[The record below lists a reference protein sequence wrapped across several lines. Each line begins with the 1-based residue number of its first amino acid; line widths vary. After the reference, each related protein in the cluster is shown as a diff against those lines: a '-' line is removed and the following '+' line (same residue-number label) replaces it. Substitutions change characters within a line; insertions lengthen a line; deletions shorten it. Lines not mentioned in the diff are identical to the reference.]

1 MNMAE
6 IQKQFEDHVIA
17 NYTRIPVCVV
27 RGEGSRV
34 WDADGRSY
42 LDLFPG
48 WGVAGLGHCHPKV
61 TEAICRQARKL
72 IHVAN
77 NYYNEEQGEFAE
89 LLSTL
94 SGGFKV
100 FFCNSGAEANE
111 GAIKLARLATQ
122 PKTRIISMENS
133 FHGRTFGAI
142 SATGQPEYR
151 KGFEPTVPDIV
162 HARFNDL
169 ASVAELMADGAAAVI
184 VEPVQGEG
192 GVVSSTPEF
201 LTGLRR
207 LCDEKGA
214 LLIFDEVQTAPA
226 RLGTWFGFQHFG
238 VTPDIITTAKAIAG
252 GMPMGALLAR
262 PAVSEA
268 LRPGTHASTF
278 GGHSLGCAAGIAGIK
293 AMQEEDILGNVAR
306 MGKEIDGKLATIS
319 RLPGVKATRRV
330 GFMVGIELD
339 YPGAGVV
346 SDCRNHGLLINC
358 THQTVLRLLP
368 AMNIGAAELD
378 EGLFILSEALTRA
391 ARRSGSIRILPT
403 EAKR

>member
-6 IQKQFEDHVIA
+6 IQKQFEDHLIA
-17 NYTRIPVCVV
+17 NYSRLPICVV

-34 WDADGRSY
+34 WDTDGKSY

-61 TEAICRQARKL
+61 AEAICRQARKL

-77 NYYNEEQGEFAE
+77 HYYNEEQGEFGE
-89 LLSTL
+89 LLSNL

-111 GAIKLARLATQ
+111 AALKLARLAGQ
-122 PKTRIISMENS
+122 PKSLIIAMDNS

-151 KGFEPTVPDIV
+151 KGFEPTVPGFA
-162 HARFNDL
+162 HARLNDL
-169 ASVAELMADGAAAVI
+169 ASVAELMADGAAAVML
-184 VEPVQGEG
+184 EPVQGEA
-192 GVVSSTPEF
+192 GVVPATPEF
-201 LTGLRR
+201 LAGLRR

-226 RLGTWFGFQHFG
+226 RLGAWFGYQHFG

-252 GMPMGALLAR
+252 GMPMGAMLAR
-262 PAVSEA
+262 PEIAEF
-268 LRPGTHASTF
+268 LKPGTHASTF

-293 AMQEEDILGNVAR
+293 AMEEEKVLDNVKALGERLDA
-306 MGKEIDGKLATIS
+306 KLAGIA
-319 RLPGVKATRRV
+319 RFPGVKATRRA

-339 YPGAGVV
+339 FAGTGVV

-378 EGLFILSEALTRA
+378 EGLTILAECLERA
-391 ARRSGSIRILPT
+391 ARRSGSIRILPSG
-403 EAKR
+403 EKR